1 MHGKVILGGTFETLH
16 EGHRRLLRLALSS
29 GGRIYIGLTS
39 DRFVAKHKKYRCLP
53 FSSRL
58 RKLKKFLGKELGRV
72 EIFKLED
79 AYGPAVDGDF
89 DAIVVSEE
97 TKKKAEEINRIRKS
111 KGLKPLEIITLPIL
125 NAEDFKK
132 LSCERIKA
140 GEVNEKG
147 KRTKPVI
154 IAVGSSNP
162 TKLKGIERIAR
173 KIFRK
178 FKLVAVEAT
187 PRVPK
192 QPFGEDTITGAVQRA
207 KIAKQKG
214 KADYGIGMESGL
226 FRFSGKFF
234 DSQWCAVYDG
244 ERVTLG
250 FSMGF
255 EVPGELVQEMRE
267 SGKTMSD
274 IFTKL
279 SGIRAI
285 GRSKGAISYLS
296 QGLAERREMSEQ
308 AFLCAMIP
316 RLSALYRIIY
326 QRQ

>member
-1 MHGKVILGGTFETLH
+1 MHEKVILGGTFETLH

-29 GGRIYIGLTS
+29 GRRIYIGLTS

-89 DAIVVSEE
+89 DAIVVSDE
-97 TKKKAEEINRIRKS
+97 TKGRAEEINRIRRS
-111 KGLKPLEIITLPIL
+111 RGLKPLDIITLPII

-140 GEVNEKG
+140 GEVDKSG
-147 KRTKPVI
+147 RRSKPVI
-154 IAVGSSNP
+154 IAVGSTNP
-162 TKLKGIERIAR
+162 TKLKGIEKVAKRIF
-173 KIFRK
+173 KK
-178 FKLVAVEAT
+178 FKIVAVEVT
-187 PRVPK
+187 SKVPK
-192 QPFGEDTITGAVQRA
+192 QPFGEDTITGAIERA
-207 KIAKQKG
+207 RIAKQKE
-214 KADYGIGMESGL
+214 KADYGVGLESGL
-226 FRFSGKFF
+226 FKFSGKFF
-234 DSQWCAVYDG
+234 DSQWCAVYDE

-267 SGKTMSD
+267 TGKTMSD
-274 IFTKL
+274 IFSKL
-279 SGIRAI
+279 SGMRAI

-296 QGLAERREMSEQ
+296 KGLTERREMSEQ

-316 RLSALYRIIY
+316 RLSVLY
-326 QRQ
+326 